1 MFFRRSKTK
10 PGPGQEAAEHDDA
23 LDGQALPQRL
33 SPRSPSEAIKPIAA
47 PPPPDRPERERGG
60 MIGLFS
66 GLLTLAVAAALAGM
80 VTLTIYQR
88 NVQEPGPLPADKVV
102 VIPSHSGTVEIAE
115 TLAKEGVIQHTGLF
129 EFAARFGGRPPLRAG
144 EYLFKAHASI
154 ADTLDTLATGRQIQH
169 SITFPEG
176 LTSEQIVARLNDNDV
191 LAGDI
196 SETPPEGSLLPDT
209 YKFERGATRQMIV
222 NLMKAKQKEVL
233 NQIWQRR
240 SADIPVKT
248 PAELVTLAS
257 IVEKET
263 GRADERPRVAAVFV
277 NRLNKRMRL
286 QSDPTIV
293 YGLVGGGAPS
303 GAASSARRSTGRRPT
318 TPTPSRDCRRGRS
331 PIPARRRWRR
341 RPTRPAPATSTSW
354 PTAPA
359 AMPSP
364 RPSTR
369 TSATSPAGAPWRRA
383 ASPRRTRWT
392 RPIPTPT
399 RPPARRA
406 PCRGHQRRPPRP
418 RLARGALARL
428 RRLRGHQ
435 ARSPQ
440 EQDLRPR
447 LAEERPGPGRT
458 PDAQDAAAVGAS
470 PSFLRDDPC
479 YSRPPLG
486 GWRYPWPRSRA

>member
-293 YGLVGGGAPS
+293 YGLVGGRGTL
-303 GAASSARRSTGRRPT
+303 GRGILRSEIDRPT
-318 TPTPSRDCRRGRS
+318 PYNTYTIEGLPPGPIANPGKAALEAAANPSRTRDLYFVADGTGGHAFAETLDAHQRNV
-331 PIPARRRWRR
+331 ARWRAVEKSR
-341 RPTRPAPATSTSW
+341 QSPPDAVDKADPNADSAARPTGPVPGGTN
-354 PTAPA
+354 A
-359 AMPSP
+359 ALLDP
-364 RPSTR
+364 
-369 TSATSPAGAPWRRA
+369 
-383 ASPRRTRWT
+383 ASPE
-392 RPIPTPT
+392 
-399 RPPARRA
+399 
-406 PCRGHQRRPPRP
+406 G
-418 RLARGALARL
+418 
-428 RRLRGHQ
+428 
-435 ARSPQ
+435 
-440 EQDLRPR
+440 
-447 LAEERPGPGRT
+447 
-458 PDAQDAAAVGAS
+458 
-470 PSFLRDDPC
+470 
-479 YSRPPLG
+479 
-486 GWRYPWPRSRA
+486 RSRAFDASEGTKLDPLKNKTYDLGSPKNVPVLAEPPALKTRQR